1 MNENFFTPFP
11 YLHTANFIL
20 RPLEMDDAHEIF
32 ELRSNDSVNEF
43 LDRPKANTIDDV
55 YRFIQK
61 INEGLDRGQSIL
73 WVVSSE
79 SNPKLLG
86 TICLWKISWENSEA
100 EIGYEVLP
108 VNQGKGIMQEV
119 IPKIIEYG
127 FDVMKLRSIMAE
139 LSPRNVKSVKLL
151 EKNKFEKIAG
161 DEDSVVYALKKNK
174 NHLK

>member
-1 MNENFFTPFP
+1 MNKISFTPFP
-11 YLHTANFIL
+11 ILNTAHFIL
-20 RPLEMDDAHEIF
+20 RPLRMDDANEIF

-43 LDRPKANTIDDV
+43 LDRPKAKTIDDAHQ
-55 YRFIQK
+55 FIQK
-61 INEGLDRGQSIL
+61 IYERIGRNESIL

-139 LSPRNVKSVKLL
+139 LSPHNVKSVKLL
-151 EKNKFEKIAG
+151 EKYKFEKI
-161 DEDSVVYALKKNK
+161 
-174 NHLK
+174 